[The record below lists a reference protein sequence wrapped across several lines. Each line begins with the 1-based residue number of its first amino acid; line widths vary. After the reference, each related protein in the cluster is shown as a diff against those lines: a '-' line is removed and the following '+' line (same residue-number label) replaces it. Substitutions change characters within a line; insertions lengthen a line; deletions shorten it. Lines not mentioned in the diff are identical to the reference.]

1 MQVKNTPSVIHFQGF
16 AKFKG
21 KPQAATRTAD
31 KIKENFESPFVFW
44 DKKIKKEKTYYIITG
59 KHKDK
64 FISLMR
70 DIDMFE
76 LKENVEKYMKEKAE
90 KISLKELHKQIKNG
104 KLKI

>member
-21 KPQAATRTAD
+21 KPHAATHTAE
-31 KIKENFESPFVFW
+31 KIKDTFDSAFVFW
-44 DKKIKKEKTYYIITG
+44 DKKIKKEKTYYILTG

-64 FISLMR
+64 FISLMG

-76 LKENVEKYMKEKAE
+76 LKENIERYMKEKA
-90 KISLKELHKQIKNG
+90 KKFTVKELHKQIKNG